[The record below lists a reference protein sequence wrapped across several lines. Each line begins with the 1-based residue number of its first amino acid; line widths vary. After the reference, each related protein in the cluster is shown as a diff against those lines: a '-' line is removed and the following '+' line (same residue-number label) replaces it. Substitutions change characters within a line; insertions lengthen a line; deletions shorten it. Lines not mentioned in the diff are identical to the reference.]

1 MFKEY
6 CNCYANIFS
15 SQISN
20 VQMPDKTKKY
30 ATNILIYSRTNVVTI
45 INKYE
50 KNIHNYKHLYP
61 ANVLSSTEKSLNL
74 KAGLR

>member
-20 VQMPDKTKKY
+20 VQMSDKTKNMQQIFSY
-30 ATNILIYSRTNVVTI
+30 IRVQML
-45 INKYE
+45 
-50 KNIHNYKHLYP
+50 LQ
-61 ANVLSSTEKSLNL
+61 L
-74 KAGLR
+74 